1 MEPIAEC
8 IDRMMFLDTLS
19 YLPDDILVKVDRASM
34 AVSLEARVPML
45 DHRIVEFAWQLLLSM
60 KVHEGQRKMDSATG
74 LESIS
79 PGFVSGAP

>member
-1 MEPIAEC
+1 
-8 IDRMMFLDTLS
+8 MFLDTLS

-34 AVSLEARVPML
+34 AVSLKARVPML
-45 DHRIVEFAWQLLLSM
+45 DHRIVEFAWQLPLSM
-60 KVHEGQRKMDSATG
+60 KDHEGQRKMDSATG